1 MEVELHPDAISLFS
15 ALDSRCRDGS
25 TSANPP
31 LHGDSS
37 GGHGRPITKIHSKR
51 WNEYGD
57 FSPSYFVTMNP
68 SLNTALPN
76 PETVQIQATVL
87 YSKTHFLN

>member
-37 GGHGRPITKIHSKR
+37 GGQGRPITKIYSKHCD
-51 WNEYGD
+51 EYGD
-57 FSPSYFVTMNP
+57 FSPCYFENMNP
-68 SLNTALPN
+68 SLKTALPN
-76 PETVQIQATVL
+76 TV
-87 YSKTHFLN
+87 